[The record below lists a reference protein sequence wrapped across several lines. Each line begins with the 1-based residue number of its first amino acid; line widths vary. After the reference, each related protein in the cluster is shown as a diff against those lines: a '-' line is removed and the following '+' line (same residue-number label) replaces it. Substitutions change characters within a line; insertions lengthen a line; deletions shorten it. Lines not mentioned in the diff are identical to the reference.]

1 MNNLLK
7 EKVKFVK
14 IQTLKLHKIEPI
26 VRIASSLSCV
36 EILTALYYG
45 KLIKYNPKNPLD
57 EKRDRM
63 IISKG
68 HGSICL
74 YPILADLGFFDMKE
88 LAHIGQQ
95 GSFLGTIPEPT
106 IPGYETINGSLGHG
120 LGVACGVAFALKA
133 KNKNQNVVVLS
144 GDGELN
150 EGSVWEAIMFA
161 AQHCLDNLT
170 FIIDNNKAS
179 MLGFIKDIIDMSPL
193 REKFEIFK
201 WEGFEVCNGHS
212 VVDNYEAL
220 AQILPKRN
228 NKSKVVIV
236 NTIKGKGVEFLEKHP
251 LSHILSIKP
260 NDIDEIVKRIE
271 YE

>member
-1 MNNLLK
+1 MLDFLTQ
-7 EKVKFVK
+7 KVKFVK
-14 IQTLKLHKIEPI
+14 IHTLKLHKIEPI

-45 KLIKYNPKNPLD
+45 RLIKYNPQNPLD
-57 EKRDRM
+57 DGRDRM

-88 LAHIGQQ
+88 LDNIGAE
-95 GSFLGTIPEPT
+95 GSFLGTIPEPI

-120 LGVACGVAFALKA
+120 LGVACGSAFALKTKKA
-133 KNKNQNVVVLS
+133 NQNVIVLS

-150 EGSVWEAIMFA
+150 EGSVWEGVMFA

-170 FIIDNNKAS
+170 LIVDKNKAS
-179 MLGFIKDIIDMSPL
+179 MLGFTKDIIDLNPL
-193 REKFEIFK
+193 TEKFKAFQ
-201 WEGFEVCNGHS
+201 WEVFEVDEGHS
-212 VVDNYEAL
+212 VEKNFEAL
-220 AQILPKRN
+220 AQALPQRN
-228 NKSKVVIV
+228 NKPKVVIAH
-236 NTIKGKGVEFLEKHP
+236 TIKGNGVDFLERHP

-260 NDIDEIVKRIE
+260 NDIDKIVERIE
-271 YE
+271 SE